1 MKVGLPRAMHFYS
14 YGLLWYTFLEQLGAQ
29 VVLSDLTSQKTLEAG
44 TKKMVDTACLPL
56 KILRGHVE
64 NLKEKGVDYIFL
76 PRVVK
81 PSEDTY
87 TCPKSAGLPEL
98 IFQSG
103 RDLPALLSPEIDGSI
118 SDPQPYYETGLILG
132 ASKKQTQKAF
142 FQALRRWQLQQNQSR
157 MRQKLA
163 EQQERG
169 DLNTAADKSV
179 PKTIA
184 LVGHPY
190 LTEDP
195 GINFHLKEVLKQKG
209 YRVITSDQMRRLSG
223 QGRIYPKFMF
233 WQSGHDMGSLLLS
246 MNDVNK
252 AVGVIMLTA
261 FGCGPDSYIETYLR
275 QYMDRQGIPHLTLTL
290 DEQTGEAG
298 VVTRVEAFLDVIQRR
313 ERRAGA

>member
-29 VVLSDLTSQKTLEAG
+29 VVLSDLTNQKTLEAG

-56 KILRGHVE
+56 KVLRGHVE

-98 IFQSG
+98 IFQTG
-103 RDLPALLSPEIDGSI
+103 RDLPPLLSPEIDGSI

-142 FQALRRWQLQQNQSR
+142 FQALRRWQLQQNQSQ
-157 MRQKLA
+157 MRKKLA
-163 EQQERG
+163 ESQSNREAKNG
-169 DLNTAADKSV
+169 GASAF
-179 PKTIA
+179 KTIA
-184 LVGHPY
+184 LIGHPY

-195 GINFHLKEVLKQKG
+195 GVNFHLKEVLKQRG
-209 YRVITSDQMRRLSG
+209 YRIVTSDQLRRLSG

-246 MNDVNK
+246 LDDVNR
-252 AVGVIMLTA
+252 AAGVIMLTA

-275 QYMDRQGIPHLTLTL
+275 QYLDRQGIPHLTLTL

-298 VVTRVEAFLDVIQRR
+298 LITRVEAFLDMMQRR